1 MKEVSVAQTIESLES
16 GTVVAC
22 HGVEEGRL

>member
-1 MKEVSVAQTIESLES
+1 VKEVPELVTLDD
-16 GTVVAC
+16 GTKVAC